1 MEEVEEELL
10 QGVDLTNMH
19 PLILDLLAGL
29 IEPLTVL
36 IQQHDE
42 VITYYKQQGEK
53 GENVKGRLETI
64 RRFLETTNTVLNN
77 GIKIIK
83 KLEDKTI
90 IAELPY
96 GDRASAAGGKRNKTR
111 KRKYKK
117 HKH

>member
-1 MEEVEEELL
+1 MEEELL

-19 PLILDLLAGL
+19 PYKLYYLEGI
-29 IEPLTVL
+29 IEPLAVL

-42 VITYYKQQGEK
+42 VITFIKREG
-53 GENVKGRLETI
+53 GNVKGRLELV
-64 RRFLETTNTVLNN
+64 RGFLDTTKTVLNN
-77 GIKIIK
+77 GTKIIK

-111 KRKYKK
+111 KRRYKHRNTRSK
-117 HKH
+117 R